1 MEGRDYEPELP
12 AGYESALTIDATN
25 KKIALWMN
33 LAALIPLIPALLL
46 ALRMIGN
53 AGAVI
58 PMQKMLLFIGAMLLY
73 IVLHELVHGAAY
85 RMLTRRKLSF
95 GLKLTCAY
103 CGVPDIYCYR
113 RTALISLLAPFTV
126 FTIIFAALALFLDDT
141 ILRAFS
147 VVLLGMHLGGCSGD
161 LYDTWLY
168 LTRFRDPLT
177 LMRDTGPAQ
186 TFYVKAE
193 ERTRKN

>member
-1 MEGRDYEPELP
+1 MEGRDYELELP

-25 KKIALWMN
+25 KKIALWLN

-113 RTALISLLAPFTV
+113 CTALISLLAPFTV
-126 FTIIFAALALFLDDT
+126 FTIIFAALALLLDDT

>member
-1 MEGRDYEPELP
+1 MEGRDYELELP

-25 KKIALWMN
+25 KKIALWLN

-53 AGAVI
+53 AGSVI
-58 PMQKMLLFIGAMLLY
+58 PMQKMLLFIGAMLIY

-85 RMLTRRKLSF
+85 RALTHRKLSF
-95 GLKLTCAY
+95 GLKLSCAY

-126 FTIIFAALALFLDDT
+126 FTILYGALAAFLGDAV
-141 ILRAFS
+141 LRALA
-147 VVLLGMHLGGCSGD
+147 VVLLGIHLGGCAGD
-161 LYDTWLY
+161 LYDAWLF
-168 LTRFRDPLT
+168 LTRFRDPLI

-186 TFYVKAE
+186 TFYVKASE
-193 ERTRKN
+193 